1 MLADAHISSFGYL
14 WKHQYEQ
21 DRPKTNQ
28 DWMITQQKWSAS
40 PTSAPSQVINDQ
52 LLITDFFKPIFF
64 LKFQCKALAVRS

>member
-1 MLADAHISSFGYL
+1 MLADAHISSLGYL

-40 PTSAPSQVINDQ
+40 PTSPPSQVINDQ
-52 LLITDFFKPIFF
+52 LLITDFLKPIFF